1 MKAPQKPAPRAA
13 EASPANPRLLKTAGA
28 AVALG
33 IAAWL
38 LSPYLFP
45 TKVPDDFPKL
55 PDLQTLNPDVRKQL
69 QLADQ
74 EARRHP
80 ASAEAVGKLGMA
92 YQANLLLD
100 PAERAYRIAAR
111 LAPSDYQWVYCQ
123 AFLQEEKGGE
133 KEQVKLLQQALKL
146 KPDHVPSL
154 LKLADWYFKLDQLD
168 QATHYYELAA
178 RVPSGN
184 ATLQSTVGL
193 ARVAVRRKDW
203 NQVIQRITPSLPSYG
218 HVLPLQE
225 MLQEAYTGLGK
236 PDQAAEASR
245 NMALAKWKVVP
256 PPDDPINEQL
266 IGLCYTPTR
275 LLKQAGLLSR
285 LGHPDKAL
293 QLARRASQ
301 AEPSDADVRNFLAKT
316 LLTFYGDKPDAV
328 DESLT
333 QLTECLR
340 LRPNDLVPLWLYTS
354 DFFESAKSPAAVE
367 RLSALLRPHADRDE
381 AHFYLGLVADAK
393 GDATEAASQYQVALK
408 IDPNNSAA
416 YNKLG
421 LILSQDGKLDDA
433 IRHYQKAIQ
442 LKPLN
447 SGARFNLAVALM
459 QRGNYGQAATELNEV
474 LRANPHDAAAHFCL
488 GFTLLYSRRVDE
500 AIPKFRE
507 GLRYKPDDAD
517 AHYGL
522 ASAFAAQRKRPE
534 AVAEVR
540 EALRLRPSF
549 PAAQEMLQQLE
560 R

>member
-1 MKAPQKPAPRAA
+1 VKGNIKPTAREA
-13 EASPANPRLLKTAGA
+13 EPGPAKSSLLKTAAIAG
-28 AVALG
+28 ALG
-33 IAAWL
+33 VATWL
-38 LSPYLFP
+38 LTPFLFP
-45 TKVPDDFPKL
+45 TKVPEDFPKL
-55 PDLQTLNPDVRKQL
+55 PDLQTLNPDVRKQI
-69 QLADQ
+69 QTADQ
-74 EARRHP
+74 EARRRP

-111 LAPSDYQWVYCQ
+111 LAPGDYQWVYSQ
-123 AFLQEEKGGE
+123 AFLQEEKGDE
-133 KEQVKLLQQALKL
+133 KDQVKLLQQTLKL
-146 KPDHVPSL
+146 KPDHIPSL
-154 LKLADWYFKLDQLD
+154 LKLADGYFKLDRLD
-168 QATHYYELAA
+168 EATHYYELAA
-178 RVPSGN
+178 RAPGGA

-193 ARVAVRRKDW
+193 ARVAVRRKEW
-203 NQVIQRITPSLPSYG
+203 SKVIERISPALAAYS

-225 MLQEAYTGLGK
+225 MLHEAYAGLGK
-236 PDQAAEASR
+236 TDQAAEASR

-285 LGHPDKAL
+285 LGYPDKAL

-301 AEPSDADVRNFLAKT
+301 AEPADADVRNFLSKT

-328 DESLT
+328 EESLT
-333 QLTECLR
+333 QLSECLR

-354 DFFESAKSPAAVE
+354 DFFETPKSPAAVE
-367 RLSALLRPHADRDE
+367 RLSALLRPHANRDE

-393 GDATEAASQYQVALK
+393 GETTEAASQYQAALK

-433 IRHYQKAIQ
+433 VRHFQKAIQ

-459 QRGNYGQAATELNEV
+459 QRGSYGQAATELNEV

-488 GFTLLYSRRVDE
+488 GFTFLYSRRIDE

-540 EALRLRPSF
+540 EALRLRPNF